1 MMKNVHDN
9 IVRIAI
15 KSSEL
20 LELVQWDLP
29 ADQTAVREIVD
40 ELKSLLDEL
49 DKEMSPS

>member
-1 MMKNVHDN
+1 MMKNVHDK
-9 IVRIAI
+9 IVQIAI

-29 ADQTAVREIVD
+29 ADQKAARGLVD

-49 DKEMSPS
+49 DKEMSQS